1 MKKLTALFLSLLLL
15 GLLTACAADGN
26 TDSADV
32 ITERGLNS
40 EVKNATEKTFR
51 LHSSLSTGLIGVVM
65 LFLNI

>member
-51 LHSSLSTGLIGVVM
+51 LHSNRTNGRIGVTKQ
-65 LFLNI
+65 LLTI